1 MIREKENRERGKRER
16 QIKRKR
22 ERERIENCIKTA
34 VLFSCREIK

>member
-1 MIREKENRERGKRER
+1 MEREEDMQREK
-16 QIKRKR
+16 